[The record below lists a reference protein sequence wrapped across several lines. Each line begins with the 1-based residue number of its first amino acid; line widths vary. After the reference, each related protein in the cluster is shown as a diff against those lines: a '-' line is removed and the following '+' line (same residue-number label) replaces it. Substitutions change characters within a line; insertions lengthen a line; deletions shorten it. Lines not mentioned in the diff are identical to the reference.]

1 MLGNFYAAIRFWW
14 AVWLGPDGRLLYDRS
29 TGFQINSGVDMHYDF
44 MISWVT
50 FIAQGP
56 LHPLPEE
63 FEQMPTIIA
72 AGMVP
77 VVWQGSGFKP
87 KEMPEL
93 AGVNGGLLPLNNGC
107 FYLY

>member
-1 MLGNFYAAIRFWW
+1 
-14 AVWLGPDGRLLYDRS
+14 
-29 TGFQINSGVDMHYDF
+29 MHYDF
-44 MISWVT
+44 VISWVK
-50 FIAQGP
+50 FIAQGL
-56 LHPLPEE
+56 LHPLSEE
-63 FEQMPTIIA
+63 FEQMPTTIA

-107 FYLY
+107 FYLC

>member
-1 MLGNFYAAIRFWW
+1 
-14 AVWLGPDGRLLYDRS
+14 
-29 TGFQINSGVDMHYDF
+29 MHYDF
-44 MISWVT
+44 VISWVK
-50 FIAQGP
+50 FIAQGL

-63 FEQMPTIIA
+63 FEQMPTTIA

-93 AGVNGGLLPLNNGC
+93 AGVNGGLLSLNNGF
-107 FYLY
+107 FYLC

>member
-1 MLGNFYAAIRFWW
+1 
-14 AVWLGPDGRLLYDRS
+14 
-29 TGFQINSGVDMHYDF
+29 MHYDF
-44 MISWVT
+44 VISWVK
-50 FIAQGP
+50 FIAQGL

-63 FEQMPTIIA
+63 FEQMPTTIA

-77 VVWQGSGFKP
+77 VVWQSSGFKP

-107 FYLY
+107 FYLC